1 MGVVFAAYDRQRDTE
16 VALKI
21 LQRLDPQGIVQIKR
35 EFRALAEVS
44 HPNLVG
50 LYELVSSGS
59 AWFFTMELIDGVDFL
74 GYVLGGAIRDVAR
87 PHGISSAQEAQ
98 TVRLIPELDPQA
110 VLQDGAGRGPAVL
123 PSPATEAPLVLD
135 VERLRSV
142 LRQLVEGVRSI
153 HAANKVHRDIKPTN
167 VLVSTAGRAVL
178 LDFGLVSHGVPVAG
192 GEGPGV
198 STTGGTPEYMA
209 PEQVLGTGGD
219 AASDWY
225 AVGCMLYEALVQRLP
240 FEGSV
245 GQILKQKL
253 SHDAPDIR
261 GQTPPGTED
270 LADLAMRLLARS
282 PAERPSTAEVLR
294 AAGAR
299 GDGALFASSMGG
311 SMPLE
316 DVASAGVGAAFVGRV
331 EQLAALDAAWRAY
344 TAPGRRAV
352 AVTVTGRSGMG
363 KSALCRRFLARV
375 RADRPDAV
383 VIEARCYERE
393 SVPHKALDGVVDAL
407 VGEIAALPAP
417 VRDTMPRADIE
428 ALGRLFPSARRLAR
442 ELSGDADHADADDDE
457 DGAPSE
463 ADARGLRRQAAE
475 ALRRL
480 LGRFAQRRPLVIHI
494 DDFQWSDVDSLPLL
508 SRPLSGVACPAVL
521 WLFSYRAEEARHSE
535 PITGLAGILSLAG
548 PAVDVRRVAV
558 EPLTAEES
566 SALALQLLGRADGP
580 SRARAERLA
589 QESSGSPLFVAELAR
604 LERERGDDTH
614 ATAHRP
620 ATLEELLRGRVAA
633 LPATARRLL
642 ERVAVAGRPT
652 RQGAIRRAAG
662 LAPDDFTA
670 LLALRNGNLVRASGV
685 QDGDVVEAYHDRI
698 RELVASTLAPE
709 EARRCHADLAAALQA
724 GVDVDDLP
732 SAELEAL
739 AHHSLNAGDDGG
751 ALRFT
756 LRVAR
761 GAREVYASRDAA
773 RHFGIALSLLAR
785 GDDAEALRTVRRE
798 AAEAYRQA
806 GLYDQAL
813 SLLTVMLDA
822 AVDGERA
829 ELFVD
834 RGHVYQEKGDFQSAI
849 ADLESALELFGRKPP
864 RHRGHL
870 ALAVGGEVLRHLLAS
885 SRERRAA
892 AAAPGS
898 AALERQAEVLILL
911 VRIYYFVD
919 IGKLVWAGV
928 AAMNLARRSRRE
940 VTRVLAAGYFGAILS
955 GVGMLGRAAR
965 HCQRAVA
972 LAERS
977 GSGLALGV
985 SLGRLGTVAIFRNE
999 LDRATELLHRSV
1011 AALKPVSEV
1020 WELLTNLM
1028 LEATAHFLAGH
1039 LEPAERLWD
1048 EMSVLARDAGG
1059 AMHVAW
1065 SRAWMPYVRY
1075 LRGTMGAAEARREL
1089 SAALEASRVVRDVAN
1104 QTAAQA
1110 HLAALGVDESDG
1122 PAAADAAEALFETLR
1137 GYRVQVPF
1145 LQVGMVDAAEA
1156 ALVALER
1163 GGDHL
1168 SAERRRRLHRIVGG
1182 ALARLTS
1189 ASRRYPMLLGP
1200 TLRVRARALAFAGR
1214 PRQAGKAVAR
1224 AVAVLERSP
1233 NRLWLF
1239 QACRDAARLL
1249 EAERP
1254 AYERRAAELGAALAL
1269 DARHWS
1275 DRAPATA
1282 TAGEA

>member
-1 MGVVFAAYDRQRDTE
+1 VRVEGFAGTSRYVLRRRLGAGGMGVVFAAYDRARDSE

-21 LQRLDPQGIVQIKR
+21 LQRLDPQGIFQIKR

-44 HPNLVG
+44 HPNLVS
-50 LYELVSSGS
+50 LYELVSSGN

-74 GYVLGGAIRDVAR
+74 SYVLDGARPEAPP
-87 PHGISSAQEAQ
+87 PHGISSGEAQ
-98 TVRLIPELDPQA
+98 TLRLIPALDPQP
-110 VLQDGAGRGPAVL
+110 VLERKAQVVEP
-123 PSPATEAPLVLD
+123 PPPATLVLD
-135 VERLRSV
+135 VDRLRSV
-142 LRQLVEGVRSI
+142 LRQLVEGVRAI
-153 HAANKVHRDIKPTN
+153 HAAGKVHRDIKPTN
-167 VLVSTAGRAVL
+167 VLVSGAGRAVL

-209 PEQVLGTGGD
+209 PEQVLGIGGD

-225 AVGCMLYEALVQRLP
+225 AVGAMLYEALVQRLP
-240 FEGSV
+240 FEGSI

-253 SHDAPDIR
+253 NQDPPDIR
-261 GQTPPGTED
+261 GLTPPGTED
-270 LADLAMRLLARS
+270 LADLAMRLLARA
-282 PAERPSTAEVLR
+282 PAERPLTGEVLR

-299 GDGALFASSMGG
+299 GDGTFIASSM
-311 SMPLE
+311 SVE
-316 DVASAGVGAAFVGRV
+316 DEVSAGVGAAFVGRT
-331 EQLAALDAAWRAY
+331 EQLAALDAAWRAH
-344 TAPGRRAV
+344 AGRHAV
-352 AVTVTGRSGMG
+352 AVTITGRSGMG
-363 KSALCRRFLARV
+363 KSALCRRFLAGL
-375 RADRPDAV
+375 RAQQPEAL

-407 VGEIAALPAP
+407 VAEIAALPAEA
-417 VRDTMPRADIE
+417 REAIPRTDVE
-428 ALGRLFPSARRLAR
+428 ALGRLFPSARRLSG
-442 ELSGDADHADADDDE
+442 ELDGDGEDAALSD
-457 DGAPSE
+457 

-480 LGRFAQRRPLVIHI
+480 LGRFAQQRPLVIHI

-521 WLFSYRAEEARHSE
+521 WLFSYRAEEAKHSE
-535 PITGLAGILSLAG
+535 PITGLTEILSLSG
-548 PAVDVRRVAV
+548 PAVGVHRVAV
-558 EPLTAEES
+558 EPLTPAES
-566 SALALQLLGRADGP
+566 SALALRLLGRADGS
-580 SRARAERLA
+580 SRERADRLA

-604 LERERGDDTH
+604 LERERGDETRD
-614 ATAHRP
+614 ARRP
-620 ATLEELLRGRVAA
+620 ATLEELLKVRVAA
-633 LPATARRLL
+633 LPAAARRLL

-652 RQGAIRRAAG
+652 RQGALRRAAG
-662 LAPDDFTA
+662 LGPDDFGA

-685 QDGDVVEAYHDRI
+685 QEGDVVEAYHDRI

-724 GVDVDDLP
+724 GVAVDSLP
-732 SAELEAL
+732 SGELEAL
-739 AHHSLNAGDDGG
+739 AHHSLNAGDDEG

-761 GAREVYASRDAA
+761 GARDVYASRDAA
-773 RHFGIALSLLAR
+773 RHFGIALELLAR
-785 GDDAEALRTVRRE
+785 AGDAETLQAVRRE

-806 GLYDQAL
+806 GLHDQAL
-813 SLLTVMLDA
+813 ALLTVMLSA
-822 AVDGERA
+822 ATDGPRA

-834 RGHVYQEKGDFQSAI
+834 RGHVFQEKGDFQSAI
-849 ADLESALELFGRKPP
+849 ADLESALELFGRRPP
-864 RHRGHL
+864 RDRVGL
-870 ALAVGGEVLRHLLAS
+870 ALAIGGELARHVLS
-885 SRERRAA
+885 SDRAPRAPA
-892 AAAPGS
+892 AEPGA

-919 IGKLVWAGV
+919 IGKLLWAGT

-940 VTRVLAAGYFGAILS
+940 VTRVLASGYFGAILS
-955 GVGMLGRAAR
+955 GVGLLARAAR

-999 LDRATELLHRSV
+999 LDRAVELLHRSV

-1028 LEATAHFLAGH
+1028 LEATAHFLAGQ
-1039 LEPAERLWD
+1039 LEPAERLWG
-1048 EMSVLARDAGG
+1048 EMSALARDAGG

-1065 SRAWMPYVRY
+1065 SQAWTPYVRY
-1075 LRGTMGAAEARREL
+1075 LRGAMGAAEARREL

-1110 HLAALGVDESDG
+1110 HLAALGVDESDAA
-1122 PAAADAAEALFETLR
+1122 AAADAAEALFETLR
-1137 GYRVQVPF
+1137 RYRVQVPF

-1156 ALVALER
+1156 ALLALER
-1163 GGDHL
+1163 GEGLDD
-1168 SAERRRRLHRIVGG
+1168 ARRRRLQRIVRG

-1189 ASRRYPMLLGP
+1189 VARRYPMLVGP

-1214 PRQAGKAVAR
+1214 PAQARRTIAR
-1224 AVAVLERSP
+1224 AVEVLEGSP

-1249 EAERP
+1249 EHERSVH
-1254 AYERRAAELGAALAL
+1254 ERRAAELGAALAL
-1269 DARHWS
+1269 DPRRWTAR
-1275 DRAPATA
+1275 DGLR
-1282 TAGEA
+1282 EV

>member
-1 MGVVFAAYDRQRDTE
+1 MGVVFAAYDRERDSE

-50 LYELVSSGS
+50 LYELVSSGN

-74 GYVLGGAIRDVAR
+74 SYVLGGAIREVPR
-87 PHGISSAQEAQ
+87 PHGISSAKEAQ
-98 TVRLIPELDPQA
+98 TVRLIPELDGQD
-110 VLQDGAGRGPAVL
+110 VLQGQPGPA
-123 PSPATEAPLVLD
+123 PAGGSPPPPEVPLVLD

-142 LRQLVEGVRSI
+142 LRQLVEGVCSI
-153 HAANKVHRDIKPTN
+153 HAAHKVHRDIKPTN

-192 GEGPGV
+192 GDDPGV

-253 SHDAPDIR
+253 SQDAPDIR
-261 GQTPPGTED
+261 GRTPPGTED

-282 PAERPSTAEVLR
+282 PADRPSTSEVMR

-299 GDGALFASSMGG
+299 GDGALFASSMVGNI
-311 SMPLE
+311 PVE
-316 DVASAGVGAAFVGRV
+316 DVASAGVGSAFVGRV
-331 EQLAALDAAWRAY
+331 EQLAALEAAWRAH
-344 TAPGRRAV
+344 ADAARRAV
-352 AVTVTGRSGMG
+352 AVTITGRSGMG

-383 VIEARCYERE
+383 VLEARCYERE

-407 VGEIAALPAP
+407 VGEIAALPGPA
-417 VRDTMPRADIE
+417 RDSMPWADID

-442 ELSGDADHADADDDE
+442 ELSGDVSLLGGDGDDGDGQE
-457 DGAPSE
+457 GAPNE
-463 ADARGLRRQAAE
+463 ADARGQRRQAAE

-521 WLFSYRAEEARHSE
+521 WLFSYRAEEAAHSE
-535 PITGLAGILSLAG
+535 PITGLSAILSMAG

-558 EPLTAEES
+558 DPLTAEES
-566 SALALQLLGRADGP
+566 SALALQLLGRADGLA
-580 SRARAERLA
+580 RARAERLA

-604 LERERGDDTH
+604 LERERGDDSQ
-614 ATAHRP
+614 AAGAQRP
-620 ATLEELLRGRVAA
+620 ATLEELLKVRVAA
-633 LPATARRLL
+633 LPVTARRLL

-662 LAPDDFTA
+662 LGADDFTA

-685 QDGDVVEAYHDRI
+685 QDDDVVEAYHDRI
-698 RELVASTLAPE
+698 RELVASTLAPQ

-724 GVDVDDLP
+724 GVDVDRLP

-739 AHHSLNAGDDGG
+739 AHHSLNAGDDEG

-761 GAREVYASRDAA
+761 GARDVYASRDAA
-773 RHFGIALSLLAR
+773 RHFTIALGLLAR
-785 GDDAEALRTVRRE
+785 RDDAELLRTVRRE

-813 SLLTVMLDA
+813 SLLTVMLQA
-822 AVDGERA
+822 AADGERA

-864 RHRGHL
+864 RHRGRL
-870 ALAVGGEVLRHLLAS
+870 ALAVGGELARHLLFS
-885 SRERRAA
+885 SRPARA
-892 AAAPGS
+892 AAAPGNT
-898 AALERQAEVLILL
+898 ALERQAEVLILL

-940 VTRVLAAGYFGAILS
+940 VTRVLATGYFGAILS

-972 LAERS
+972 QAERS

-999 LDRATELLHRSV
+999 LERAMELLHRSV

-1028 LEATAHFLAGH
+1028 LEATAHFLAGQ
-1039 LEPAERLWD
+1039 LEPAQRLWE
-1048 EMSVLARDAGG
+1048 EMSVLAHDAGG

-1065 SRAWMPYVRY
+1065 SQAWMPYVRY
-1075 LRGTMGAAEARREL
+1075 LRGTVGAAEARREL

-1110 HLAALGVDESDG
+1110 HLAALGVDERDG

-1137 GYRVQVPF
+1137 RYRVQVPF

-1156 ALVALER
+1156 ALVALES
-1163 GGDHL
+1163 GGEHL
-1168 SAERRRRLHRIVGG
+1168 DPARRRRLRRIVSG
-1182 ALARLTS
+1182 ALARL
-1189 ASRRYPMLLGP
+1189 AGAARRYPMLLGP

-1214 PRQAGKAVAR
+1214 HQQARKAVAR
-1224 AVAVLERSP
+1224 AVEVLERSP

-1254 AYERRAAELGAALAL
+1254 AYQRRAAELGASLAL

-1275 DRAPATA
+1275 PTA
-1282 TAGEA
+1282 AGEL

>member
-1 MGVVFAAYDRQRDTE
+1 MGVVFAAYDRERDAE

-74 GYVLGGAIRDVAR
+74 SHVLGGAIRESVR
-87 PHGISSAQEAQ
+87 LSGPTSSQEAQ
-98 TVRLIPELDPQA
+98 TVRLIPELDARPL
-110 VLQDGAGRGPAVL
+110 LQDGATL
-123 PSPATEAPLVLD
+123 SPAAPPPVEGQPPLVLD
-135 VERLRSV
+135 VDRLRSV

-167 VLVSTAGRAVL
+167 VLVSAAGRAVL
-178 LDFGLVSHGVPVAG
+178 LDFGLVSPGVPVAG
-192 GEGPGV
+192 VEGPGV

-225 AVGCMLYEALVQRLP
+225 AVGSMLYEALVQRLP

-245 GQILKQKL
+245 GQILKQKI
-253 SHDAPDIR
+253 SQDAPDIR
-261 GQTPPGTED
+261 GRTPPGTED
-270 LADLAMRLLARS
+270 LAELAMRLLARS

-299 GDGALFASSMGG
+299 GDGALFASSMAG
-311 SMPLE
+311 SMPVE
-316 DVASAGVGAAFVGRV
+316 EEVSAGVGTAFVGRV
-331 EQLAALDAAWRAY
+331 EQLAALDAAWRAH
-344 TAPGRRAV
+344 AHAGRRAV
-352 AVTVTGRSGMG
+352 AVTITGRSGMG
-363 KSALCRRFLARV
+363 KSALCRRFLGRV
-375 RADRPDAV
+375 RAERPDAV

-407 VGEIAALPAP
+407 VAEIAALPAP

-428 ALGRLFPSARRLAR
+428 ALGRLFPSARRLSA
-442 ELSGDADHADADDDE
+442 ELSGDGTGDRADNDGDA
-457 DGAPSE
+457 AVSE

-521 WLFSYRAEEARHSE
+521 WLFSYRAEEAAHSE
-535 PITGLAGILSLAG
+535 PITGLAGILSMAG

-558 EPLTAEES
+558 APLTAEES
-566 SALALQLLGRADGP
+566 SALALQLLGRADGLA
-580 SRARAERLA
+580 RARAERLA

-604 LERERGDDTH
+604 LERERGDDPGR
-614 ATAHRP
+614 AGAHRP
-620 ATLEELLRGRVAA
+620 ATLEDLLKGRVAA
-633 LPATARRLL
+633 LPPAARRLL

-662 LAPDDFTA
+662 LGADDFTA

-724 GVDVDDLP
+724 GVDVDSLP

-739 AHHSLNAGDDGG
+739 AHHSLNAGDDEG

-761 GAREVYASRDAA
+761 GARDVYASRDAA
-773 RHFGIALSLLAR
+773 RHFGIALGLLER
-785 GDDAEALRTVRRE
+785 RQDAEALRGVRRE

-813 SLLTVMLDA
+813 SLLTVMVA
-822 AVDGERA
+822 GAVDGERA

-849 ADLESALELFGRKPP
+849 SDLESALELFGRKPP
-864 RHRGHL
+864 RHRGRL
-870 ALAVGGEVLRHLLAS
+870 ALAVGGEIARHLLFS
-885 SRERRAA
+885 SRPPRALS
-892 AAAPGS
+892 AAPGA

-940 VTRVLAAGYFGAILS
+940 VTRVLATGYFGAILS

-999 LDRATELLHRSV
+999 LARAVELLHRSV

-1028 LEATAHFLAGH
+1028 LEATAHFLAGQ

-1065 SRAWMPYVRY
+1065 SQAWMPYVRY
-1075 LRGTMGAAEARREL
+1075 LRGAMGAAEARREL

-1110 HLAALGVDESDG
+1110 HLAALGVDQADG
-1122 PAAADAAEALFETLR
+1122 AASADAAEALFETLR
-1137 GYRVQVPF
+1137 SYRVQVPF

-1168 SAERRRRLHRIVGG
+1168 DEARRRRLHRIVDG

-1189 ASRRYPMLLGP
+1189 AARRYPMLLGP

-1214 PRQAGKAVAR
+1214 RQQAQKVVAR
-1224 AVAVLERSP
+1224 AVEVLERSP

-1249 EAERP
+1249 QDERTV
-1254 AYERRAAELGAALAL
+1254 YERRTAELGAALAL
-1269 DARHWS
+1269 DVRHWS
-1275 DRAPATA
+1275 APSATPSP
-1282 TAGEA
+1282 GEV

>member
-1 MGVVFAAYDRQRDTE
+1 MGVVFAAYDRQRDSE

-44 HPNLVG
+44 HPNLVS
-50 LYELVSSGS
+50 LYELVSSGN

-74 GYVLGGAIRDVAR
+74 SYVLDGARPEVPR
-87 PHGISSAQEAQ
+87 PHGISSAEEAQ
-98 TVRLIPELDPQA
+98 TLRLIPALDPEPLLHVTA
-110 VLQDGAGRGPAVL
+110 PITDPGAP
-123 PSPATEAPLVLD
+123 PPAPLVLD

-142 LRQLVEGVRSI
+142 LRQLVAGVCSI

-192 GEGPGV
+192 GEGPGI

-225 AVGCMLYEALVQRLP
+225 AVGVMLYEALAQRLP
-240 FEGSV
+240 FEGTV
-245 GQILKQKL
+245 GQILKQKI
-253 SHDAPDIR
+253 SHDPPDIR
-261 GQTPPGTED
+261 GRTAPGTED
-270 LADLAMRLLARS
+270 LADLAMRLLARL

-299 GDGALFASSMGG
+299 GDGALFASSM
-311 SMPLE
+311 PVE
-316 DVASAGVGAAFVGRV
+316 DEASAGVGSAFVGRT
-331 EQLAALDAAWRAY
+331 EQLAALDAAWRAHL
-344 TAPGRRAV
+344 GRRAV
-352 AVTVTGRSGMG
+352 AVTITGRSGMG
-363 KSALCRRFLARV
+363 KSALCRRFLV
-375 RADRPDAV
+375 QLRAERPDAL

-407 VGEIAALPAP
+407 VAEIAALPAP
-417 VRDTMPRADIE
+417 VRDTIPRADVE
-428 ALGRLFPSARRLAR
+428 ALGRLFPSARRLAG
-442 ELSGDADHADADDDE
+442 ELDGEGGGE
-457 DGAPSE
+457 DTAVSE

-475 ALRRL
+475 ALRRV

-494 DDFQWSDVDSLPLL
+494 DDFQWSDIDSLPLL

-521 WLFSYRAEEARHSE
+521 WLFSYRAEEAAHSE
-535 PITGLAGILSLAG
+535 PITGLAGILSMAG
-548 PAVDVRRVAV
+548 PAVDVRRVVVA
-558 EPLTAEES
+558 PLTAAES
-566 SALALQLLGRADGP
+566 SALALRLLGRADGP

-589 QESSGSPLFVAELAR
+589 HESSGSPLFVAELAR
-604 LERERGDDTH
+604 LERERGGQGDAAGT
-614 ATAHRP
+614 HRP
-620 ATLEELLRGRVAA
+620 ATLEELLKLRVAA
-633 LPATARRLL
+633 LPPAARRLL

-652 RQGAIRRAAG
+652 RQGALRRAAG
-662 LAPDDFTA
+662 LGADDFAA
-670 LLALRNGNLVRASGV
+670 LLALRNGNLVRAAGV
-685 QDGDVVEAYHDRI
+685 GEGDVVEAYHDRI
-698 RELVASTLAPE
+698 RELVASTLPPE

-724 GVDVDDLP
+724 GVDVDNLP
-732 SAELEAL
+732 SGELEAL
-739 AHHSLNAGDDGG
+739 AHHSLHAGDEEG

-761 GAREVYASRDAA
+761 GARDVYASRDAA
-773 RHFGIALSLLAR
+773 RHFGIALDLLAR
-785 GDDAEALRTVRRE
+785 HGDPGTLRTVRRE
-798 AAEAYRQA
+798 AAETYRQA

-813 SLLTVMLDA
+813 AVLGVMLDA

-849 ADLESALELFGRKPP
+849 ADLESALELFGRRSP
-864 RHRGHL
+864 RNRVDL
-870 ALAVGGEVLRHLLAS
+870 ALAIGGELGRHLLSS
-885 SRERRAA
+885 SRERSAA
-892 AAAPGS
+892 SAEAGA

-919 IGKLVWAGV
+919 IGKLLWAGV

-940 VTRVLAAGYFGAILS
+940 VTRVLALGYFGAILS
-955 GVGMLGRAAR
+955 GVGLLGRAAR

-999 LDRATELLHRSV
+999 LDRAVELLHRSV

-1028 LEATAHFLAGH
+1028 LEATAHFLAGQ
-1039 LEPAERLWD
+1039 LEPAERLWG
-1048 EMSVLARDAGG
+1048 EMSALARDAGG
-1059 AMHVAW
+1059 AMHMAW
-1065 SRAWMPYVRY
+1065 SQAWTPYVRY
-1075 LRGTMGAAEARREL
+1075 LRGAIGAAEARREL
-1089 SAALEASRVVRDVAN
+1089 SAAVEASRVVRDVAN

-1110 HLAALGVDESDG
+1110 HLAALGVDERDG
-1122 PAAADAAEALFETLR
+1122 ASAADAAEALFGTLR
-1137 GYRVQVPF
+1137 AYRVQVPF

-1156 ALVALER
+1156 ALVALEC
-1163 GGDHL
+1163 GDGL
-1168 SAERRRRLHRIVGG
+1168 DPARRRQLQRIVRG

-1189 ASRRYPMLLGP
+1189 VARRYPMLVGP
-1200 TLRVRARALAFAGR
+1200 TLRVRARALSFAGR
-1214 PRQAGKAVAR
+1214 DQQARR
-1224 AVAVLERSP
+1224 AVRRAVELLERSP

-1275 DRAPATA
+1275 PPPARE
-1282 TAGEA
+1282 GSREA